1 LLFSAP
7 QVRELQQRHSGHP
20 DKLQRELAALR
31 EREGTGIFAA
41 CLPLP
46 LLLLLLLLPFFSVM
60 YRLFLSPA
68 VAGRPNGLLG
78 HTLLGAPLGAHWLS
92 GSGPLSA
99 QGLVFAGL
107 YLLTTTTW
115 TVTERRLL
123 RRKASQLRA
132 PKPPRRGSA
141 PAGRSLGS
149 SA

>member
-1 LLFSAP
+1 
-7 QVRELQQRHSGHP
+7 
-20 DKLQRELAALR
+20 
-31 EREGTGIFAA
+31 
-41 CLPLP
+41 
-46 LLLLLLLLPFFSVM
+46 M

-99 QGLVFAGL
+99 QGPVFAGL

>member
-1 LLFSAP
+1 MLFSAP

-31 EREGTGIFAA
+31 EREGTGIFAGCRLPA
-41 CLPLP
+41 CCC
-46 LLLLLLLLPFFSVM
+46 VM

-92 GSGPLSA
+92 GPGPLSA

-132 PKPPRRGSA
+132 PKPPRRGAA

>member
-1 LLFSAP
+1 MLFSAP

-31 EREGTGIFAA
+31 EREGTGIFAG
-41 CLPLP
+41 CLP
-46 LLLLLLLLPFFSVM
+46 LLLQLPFFSVM

-92 GSGPLSA
+92 GPGPLSA

-107 YLLTTTTW
+107 HLLTTTTW

-132 PKPPRRGSA
+132 PKPPRRGAA

>member
-1 LLFSAP
+1 SPRCPSARAP
-7 QVRELQQRHSGHP
+7 ESSP
-20 DKLQRELAALR
+20 P
-31 EREGTGIFAA
+31 A
-41 CLPLP
+41 C
-46 LLLLLLLLPFFSVM
+46 LLLPFFSVM

-92 GSGPLSA
+92 GPGPLSA

-132 PKPPRRGSA
+132 PKPPRRGAAARTSA
-141 PAGRSLGS
+141 GPRGTTTYRGRCSRRPARC
-149 SA
+149 

>member
-1 LLFSAP
+1 MLFSAP

-31 EREGTGIFAA
+31 EREGTGIFAG
-41 CLPLP
+41 CLP
-46 LLLLLLLLPFFSVM
+46 LLLQLPFFSVM

-92 GSGPLSA
+92 GPGPLSA